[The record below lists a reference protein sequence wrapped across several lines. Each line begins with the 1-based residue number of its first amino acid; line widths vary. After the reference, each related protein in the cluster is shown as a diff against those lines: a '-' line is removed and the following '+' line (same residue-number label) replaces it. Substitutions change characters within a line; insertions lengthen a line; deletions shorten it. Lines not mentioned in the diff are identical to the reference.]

1 MLNHTG
7 IQQHYGKVLINL
19 ALPMISRPHNAS
31 PGELLRYYREK
42 NGISKMD
49 MAKKL
54 GVTEYGV
61 INLEKGFNP
70 IYYKYAVLIGELFG
84 INPDEFLDEY
94 TKFCKPGFG
103 KKIKIV
109 REAFGVSQKDFAPI
123 LGVNR
128 STVSIWEAE
137 INDHHPSREAYL
149 VLKDM
154 AKSKGVDIS

>member
-1 MLNHTG
+1 
-7 IQQHYGKVLINL
+7 
-19 ALPMISRPHNAS
+19 
-31 PGELLRYYREK
+31 
-42 NGISKMD
+42 MD

>member
-1 MLNHTG
+1 
-7 IQQHYGKVLINL
+7 
-19 ALPMISRPHNAS
+19 
-31 PGELLRYYREK
+31 
-42 NGISKMD
+42 MD
-49 MAKKL
+49 VAKKL

-61 INLEKGFNP
+61 TNLEKGFNP
-70 IYYKYAVLIGELFG
+70 IHYKYAVLIGELFG

-109 REAFGVSQKDFAPI
+109 REAFGISQKYFAHI
-123 LGVNR
+123 LVVNR
-128 STVSIWEAE
+128 STLIIWEAE
-137 INDHHPSREAYL
+137 INYHHPSREVYL